1 MKYNLFSEAEPS
13 EPMFTSPLPRT
24 DQTGRFWFEADP
36 NADSTGVMK
45 DYFSTDHTGQSNT

>member
-1 MKYNLFSEAEPS
+1 MKYNLFSEEEPS
-13 EPMFTSPLPRT
+13 EPIFTSPVPRT

-36 NADSTGVMK
+36 NADSMGVMK